1 MQHMIIKG
9 QLKMIKQNLMWHNQI
24 QEDSI
29 GHMITSIIKDFG
41 SISRALKTWFLPIV
55 NFPSQLPKFF
65 SNERSS
71 ELDFISSDPKRT
83 WKKKKRAKRCH
94 NDIYIQMY
102 ITMEKKNI

>member
-1 MQHMIIKG
+1 MTKHD
-9 QLKMIKQNLMWHNQI
+9 LTRHNQT

-29 GHMITSIIKDFG
+29 GLIITSIIKDLG

-83 WKKKKRAKRCH
+83 WNNKIKVGKH
-94 NDIYIQMY
+94 YYTDIYIQMH
-102 ITMEKKNI
+102 K